1 MMNLRIFNRK
11 EVKEMSCKCGC
22 GTGHTRHHNRC
33 GCGGHTGFRR
43 RFATREEQVK
53 ELESYLEDLN
63 NEVKAVKEQIA
74 ELKK

>member
-1 MMNLRIFNRK
+1 MNS
-11 EVKEMSCKCGC
+11 SCRCGS
-22 GTGHTRHHNRC
+22 GMGHSRHHNKC

-53 ELESYLEDLN
+53 DLEAYLEDLN
-63 NEVKAVKEQIA
+63 NETKAVKEKIA